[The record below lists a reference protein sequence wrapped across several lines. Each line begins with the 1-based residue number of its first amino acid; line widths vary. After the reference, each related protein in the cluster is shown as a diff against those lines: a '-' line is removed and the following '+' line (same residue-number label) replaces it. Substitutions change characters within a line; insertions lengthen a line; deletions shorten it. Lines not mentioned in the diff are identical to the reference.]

1 MIQFGTAMPIHRQI
15 EDWAIEKT
23 MFGTWYMK
31 AIGYIVIAP
40 FCLVT
45 VLYCFLVLL
54 PYFVCGFLLQSLREK
69 E

>member
-23 MFGTWYMK
+23 MFGKWYMK

-45 VLYCFLVLL
+45 VLYGFLIVL
-54 PYFVCGFLLQSLREK
+54 PYLICRLVSQMLTEK